1 MFRRS
6 KPDNGEDFL
15 THATGRRSGFQL
27 SQELRELAWQS
38 LCPNFAHP
46 GPVEW
51 LQLAQVKPVELN
63 IQRLPVPL
71 AAFSDYPAKT
81 AVMADGD
88 GGIFLLC
95 PVQHFITCLL
105 CLLWIHVKAKRPGS
119 FGHLGRTMKHVSHDV
134 GRFAAGV
141 DYQAHGTRGVSRRGY
156 DIQFTVE
163 LGLTRH

>member
-63 IQRLPVPL
+63 IQRLPV
-71 AAFSDYPAKT
+71 T
-81 AVMADGD
+81 ACR
-88 GGIFLLC
+88 FL
-95 PVQHFITCLL
+95 
-105 CLLWIHVKAKRPGS
+105 
-119 FGHLGRTMKHVSHDV
+119 
-134 GRFAAGV
+134 
-141 DYQAHGTRGVSRRGY
+141 
-156 DIQFTVE
+156 
-163 LGLTRH
+163 